1 MEAAPLRAYLVD
13 DEPLAIER
21 SSACSPASTIL
32 RSSPLRP
39 TPRRLS
45 PISTRNPPPPS
56 TCSSSTFK
64 CPASTASICLRASPC
79 NLRDLHT
86 AYDEYALRA
95 FEVNSIDYLVKPIE
109 TAQLARA
116 LKKLAACARPQAD
129 WQRDPS
135 LLLEQLAASLRSQQ
149 PDYPRR
155 IASRVGE
162 RISFLDLDAVT
173 HFIAQDKLTYA
184 VVKAAATLSIRPLP
198 ISSAASTQRASC
210 AFTAPRWSTLTGSTK
225 SIPGSPAKSSSRSRM
240 LSTRRFPSPATAS
253 AFSNPT
259 SASDGGSRGFQP
271 PEKSQM
277 DKARALR
284 SQPAQNHPKKLP
296 AVLPIITTI

>member
-1 MEAAPLRAYLVD
+1 MELTMEAAPLRAYLVD

-21 SSACSPASTIL
+21 LKRLLAGFDNLEIVATATDPAQALADLNAQSAAPIDVLFLDIQMPGINGFDLLA
-32 RSSPLRP
+32 
-39 TPRRLS
+39 RLTVQ
-45 PISTRNPPPPS
+45 PFVIFT
-56 TCSSSTFK
+56 
-64 CPASTASICLRASPC
+64 
-79 NLRDLHT
+79 T

-116 LKKLAACARPQAD
+116 LKKLGRLRPVPKPD

-184 VVKAAATLSIRPLP
+184 VVEGRRHSVDQTIADLERRLNPARFLRIHRSALVNVDWIYEVNSWFAGKVILSLKD
-198 ISSAASTQRASC
+198 AQHTQIPVARD
-210 AFTAPRWSTLTGSTK
+210 RVRILK
-225 SIPGSPAKSSSRSRM
+225 SHLGI
-240 LSTRRFPSPATAS
+240 
-253 AFSNPT
+253 
-259 SASDGGSRGFQP
+259 
-271 PEKSQM
+271 
-277 DKARALR
+277 
-284 SQPAQNHPKKLP
+284 
-296 AVLPIITTI
+296 